1 MLSTLIYRSHICD
14 DVPLKEIEEMVASAN
29 KKNELF
35 DVTGILLFNGTHFFQ
50 LLEGPEKAVSN
61 IYDRIYEDSRH
72 HNIVEL
78 MRDYAPERRFGNL
91 GMELFDLREHDRDS
105 VLRAV
110 LSKGTSTYQL
120 TYDDRALGFLR
131 TFVEATEKE
140 TYYEIPLPGHW
151 VFARDDDAAVKTAE
165 VPDES
170 ADCRFAFQPVVD
182 PFAREIVAL
191 EALIRSPEGGLSE
204 HYLANLPPERLY
216 EVDLSSKAQAFA
228 MAKRLDI
235 GEQTLTVNL
244 LPMSLVMVPNAVERL
259 LQGIQDGGLVPEQII
274 VEFTEK
280 QVISRLDEFGAAIRQ
295 MKAAG
300 ISLGIDDFGAGF
312 AGLQL
317 LTRFQPDRIKINRS
331 IISDV
336 HRSGP
341 RQAIVHAI
349 IRCCTSLEI
358 GLTASGVEKP
368 EEWMWLEAAGISTFQ
383 GFLFAEPVL
392 NGIPPVAWPDNK

>member
-1 MLSTLIYRSHICD
+1 MLSTLIYRSHIRD
-14 DVPLKEIEEMVASAN
+14 DVPLKHIEEMVASAN
-29 KKNELF
+29 KTNALF

-50 LLEGPEKAVSN
+50 VLEGPEKAVIE
-61 IYDRIYEDSRH
+61 IYNRIYEDERH

-91 GMELFDLREHDRDS
+91 GMELFDLREHDRES
-105 VLRAV
+105 VLNVV
-110 LSKGTSTYQL
+110 LSKGTSTHQL

-131 TFVEATEKE
+131 TFIEATEKE

-151 VFARDDDAAVKTAE
+151 VFTHDKGEEVKTVQ

-182 PFAREIVAL
+182 PFAREIVTL
-191 EALIRSPEGGLSE
+191 EALVRNPEGGL
-204 HYLANLPPERLY
+204 YLPDLPPERLY
-216 EVDLSSKAQAFA
+216 EIDLSSKVQAFT
-228 MAKRLDI
+228 MAKRLEI
-235 GEQTLTVNL
+235 GRQSLAINL
-244 LPMSLVMVPNAVERL
+244 LPMTLVRVQDAVERL
-259 LQGIQDGGLVPEQII
+259 LREIRQSGLVPKQII

-280 QVISRLDEFGAAIRQ
+280 EVISRPDEFGAAIRQ
-295 MKAAG
+295 LKAAG
-300 ISLGIDDFGAGF
+300 ISVGIDDFGAGF

-331 IISDV
+331 IINDV

-349 IRCCTSLEI
+349 IRCCKSLEI
-358 GLTASGVEKP
+358 GLIASGVEKP
-368 EEWMWLEAAGISTFQ
+368 EEWMWLEAAGITTFQ
-383 GFLFAEPVL
+383 GLLFAAPVL
-392 NGIPPVAWPDNK
+392 NGISPVAWPDNE